1 MLDYKGNR
9 LNLTLVQYI
18 TSSDDEVEIK
28 PHGNATSSQSQPY
41 LRTSTSTL
49 KAIKSKLQFSSPKE
63 ALEKVSKERGGE
75 ILAKSTG
82 DLPRNRQQVY
92 NKNKQQK
99 TQDPLYSLIVEIQNL
114 GGSGEDQF
122 IRELKLAPEPSVILS
137 YDYQLAEVEA
147 FCTYPGY
154 HCVFGIDPTFN
165 LGQFNLTVTTY
176 KQLQLVKSTGEHPTF
191 VGPLFLH
198 YRKNFSCYN
207 SFSSGL
213 TGLNKNLSNIRAF
226 GTDGETALIEAFQQQ
241 CRNAVHLTCFTH
253 CRENIKRKLRELNV
267 PSDAI
272 KEYLFEIFGGQ
283 RDTTFVEGLADSTF
297 DSDFDEK
304 LAAIE
309 ITWNAR
315 EKALSSSP
323 QFFTYF
329 TKYKAPVFKESMIAS
344 VREKAGLGHPPKEYH
359 NNGPECINN
368 VIKMKVKRERSV
380 LDEFCSKMKSL
391 AEDLQNHLLRA
402 ITRRGEYRLHPYF
415 KEYEMDSSQWFK
427 LDQNARTDHLHRLR
441 SAAKKLKSKRDDKTG
456 AAVPPSLP
464 EKSSC
469 TEG

>member
-28 PHGNATSSQSQPY
+28 PHGNASSSQSQPY

-49 KAIKSKLQFSSPKE
+49 QAIKSKLQFSSPKE

-226 GTDGETALIEAFQQQ
+226 GTDGET
-241 CRNAVHLTCFTH
+241 
-253 CRENIKRKLRELNV
+253 
-267 PSDAI
+267 
-272 KEYLFEIFGGQ
+272 
-283 RDTTFVEGLADSTF
+283 
-297 DSDFDEK
+297 
-304 LAAIE
+304 
-309 ITWNAR
+309 
-315 EKALSSSP
+315 
-323 QFFTYF
+323 
-329 TKYKAPVFKESMIAS
+329 
-344 VREKAGLGHPPKEYH
+344 
-359 NNGPECINN
+359 
-368 VIKMKVKRERSV
+368 
-380 LDEFCSKMKSL
+380 
-391 AEDLQNHLLRA
+391 
-402 ITRRGEYRLHPYF
+402 
-415 KEYEMDSSQWFK
+415 
-427 LDQNARTDHLHRLR
+427 
-441 SAAKKLKSKRDDKTG
+441 
-456 AAVPPSLP
+456 SLP
-464 EKSSC
+464 GLLMVVCRFHHWISY
-469 TEG
+469 